1 MSLEL
6 LQHPHNTGF
15 SGVTHFL
22 LLELDVG
29 LVLVDTGHG
38 IHDSTA
44 FSPFLRA
51 FMTAK
56 GVPCDPEATEI
67 GQLAGLGILHA
78 EG

>member
-29 LVLVDTGHG
+29 PVLVDTGYG

-51 FMTAK
+51 FMTTK
-56 GVPCDPEATEI
+56 GVPRDPEATEI
-67 GQLAGLGILHA
+67 WQVAGLGILHA